1 MMSNIWIINQHANTL
16 EMPGHTRQ
24 YEIAEGLYKK
34 GWEIDIFSS
43 DFNLSKRKFYYLRV
57 LDLSR
62 SEKISGIN
70 WHWLKVFPYRK
81 NNWRR
86 YINIFSFSIHVFFK
100 LLIGIPRHY
109 LYQKS
114 PQIILASSPQL
125 PAAFISLLVAK
136 LFKKPFILEVR
147 DLYPQVLIDQ
157 GGNKSSSFYIKFL
170 TTMEKFLYRNST
182 HIIVLAKGSK
192 NYVKE
197 KGGLNISWLPNGP
210 DLNQF
215 KCEKIKKEPEKFTF
229 SEPFKI
235 YYTGAHGEANSLYTV
250 IDAARLLE
258 KLPILL
264 ILVGDG
270 PEKNNLI
277 KYSKG
282 LRNVIFKDSMPKKE
296 IPYLLKDANA
306 ILITLK
312 NVKLFRYGVSPNKL
326 YDAYALSKP
335 VITNIVGDINNE
347 VESNYLGVTAKPED
361 PKALA
366 IAIKKLFMKTP
377 EERKKMSQ
385 NGRKIAEKIYS
396 REKII
401 NSYNQI
407 LKNIIK

>member
-1 MMSNIWIINQHANTL
+1 MMSSIWIINQHANTL

-62 SEKISGIN
+62 SEKIAGIN

-100 LLIGIPRHY
+100 LLIGIPHHY

-170 TTMEKFLYRNST
+170 TTMEKFLYRNSS

-192 NYVKE
+192 KYVKE

-210 DLNQF
+210 NLNQF
-215 KCEKIKKEPEKFTF
+215 KCEKIKKEPKKFTF

-270 PEKNNLI
+270 PEKNDLI

-282 LRNVIFKDSMPKKE
+282 LRNVIFKDSMPKKK
-296 IPYLLKDANA
+296 IPHLLKDANA

-361 PKALA
+361 PEALA